1 MRLNGKEVYRKENSN
16 PVTFKNVI
24 VSNSFDGY
32 GDYLDDYVDWYDYED
47 YNGEFPL
54 SDVSIKNMHL
64 KSFEF
69 KFNFGGM
76 PYS

>member
-1 MRLNGKEVYRKENSN
+1 MRLNGKEVYRKENSD
-16 PVTFKNVI
+16 PGIYKNVT

-32 GDYLDDYVDWYDYED
+32 GDYFDDNTQSMYDYED

-54 SDVSIKNMHL
+54 SDVTIKNLHL

-69 KFNFGGM
+69 N
-76 PYS
+76 